1 MNCYQQDRGIERT
14 LQTQEIRANVP
25 SEDKVTAFS
34 EPFPIKED
42 LLS

>member
-1 MNCYQQDRGIERT
+1 MNCYQQDSGIERT
-14 LQTQEIRANVP
+14 FKTQEIRADIP
-25 SEDKVTAFS
+25 SDDKVTVFS